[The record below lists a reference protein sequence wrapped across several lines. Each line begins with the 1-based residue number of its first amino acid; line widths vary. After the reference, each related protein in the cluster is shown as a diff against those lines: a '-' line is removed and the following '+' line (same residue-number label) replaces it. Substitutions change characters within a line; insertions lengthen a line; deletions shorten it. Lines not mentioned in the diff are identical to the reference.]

1 MSELRQFK
9 EILNRIREVLKDQ
22 PRGLTITEISTSID
36 LNRNSTARYLDV
48 LLISGQVEMKSVG
61 AAKLY
66 FLSPR
71 LPVEAVLDMSKEGVL
86 MLNSGL
92 HVIRVNDTFAH
103 LVGRKARDLM
113 GVSITKQKIG
123 FLFDEVVVSSIREA
137 IDGKQ
142 VSFETEVEA
151 AGQTYYLQVKFVP
164 TTFDDGDAGVTIITE
179 DITARKNAEAE
190 LKKQSNFL
198 NLVMESVAHPFYVI
212 DANDYS
218 IKMANKAARLGTL
231 TADSTCYALT
241 HQSSV
246 PCSGKIH
253 PCPLRE
259 VKAAGKPVVVEHTHH
274 HVSGKTRHLE
284 IHAHPIF
291 NDKGEVSQMI
301 EYNLDITE
309 KKKTEDGLRRQVEIL
324 RLILDGLAEAKLIV
338 QQNHIV
344 FANNAF
350 SELVNLNQ
358 NDLIGCELKRFI
370 RPREWA
376 LLRNKMDSDNAPA
389 QVKLIGANHTNCR
402 VAVTVTGL
410 QFDKEPAELCTIWK
424 TE

>member
-1 MSELRQFK
+1 LPQFK
-9 EILNRIREVLKDQ
+9 ETLNRIREVLKDQ
-22 PRGLTITEISTSID
+22 PRGLTITEISSCID

-71 LPVEAVLDMSKEGVL
+71 LPVEAVLDMSEEGVL

-92 HVIRVNDTFAH
+92 HVIRVNDTFAR
-103 LVGRKARDLM
+103 LVSRKAQDLM
-113 GVSITKQKIG
+113 GASITRHKIG
-123 FLFDEVVVSSIREA
+123 FLFDEMVVSSIREA

-142 VSFETEVEA
+142 VSFETQVEVD
-151 AGQTYYLQVKFVP
+151 GQTCYLQVRFVP

-179 DITARKNAEAE
+179 DIAARRNAEAE
-190 LKKQSNFL
+190 LKRQSNFL

-231 TADSTCYALT
+231 TANSTCYALT
-241 HQSSV
+241 HQSST
-246 PCSGKIH
+246 PCSGKVH
-253 PCPLRE
+253 PCPLKE
-259 VKAAGKPVVVEHTHH
+259 VKAAGRPVVVEHTHH
-274 HVSGKTRHLE
+274 HVSGRTRHLE

-291 NDKGEVSQMI
+291 GDEGEVSQMI

-309 KKKTEDGLRRQVEIL
+309 RKEIEDDLRRQVEL
-324 RLILDGLAEAKLIV
+324 LSSILDSLSEVKIVV

-344 FANNAF
+344 FANRSF
-350 SELVNLNQ
+350 SELVNISPA
-358 NDLIGCELKRFI
+358 DLIGSELKRFI
-370 RPREWA
+370 KPREWNI
-376 LLRNKMDSDNAPA
+376 LRNNMDSGDTRGEITLLNTDN
-389 QVKLIGANHTNCR
+389 TSSR
-402 VAVTVTGL
+402 VAVSVTRI
-410 QFDKEPAELCTIWK
+410 QYNKKPAELCTLSKIK
-424 TE
+424 